1 MTMSLASLGRAA
13 GLFRG
18 RVTIVA
24 LAAIAI
30 SAIVVLAALG
40 IVDRRTADDRLAT
53 QTMASAVWTA
63 QAIFDS
69 DRQLLRHMTD
79 AKAAGLSDDSAL
91 PDLPPE
97 LRAAVLLNPAGE
109 LQTSTS
115 TGLDTG
121 ALASLGEAV
130 ARAVA
135 FQPRGMP
142 TVITSISDGEVPL
155 AALAQPWVG
164 ADGFSGGIAVVAFAR
179 DGLAALDRL
188 TAGRVEIVTADGAP
202 LFAAGTGVA
211 ATGGRLEAIPG
222 TPLLL
227 RYQSPLNNSAHMLRS
242 AAPFALIALLSLAA
256 ALGLAILLVVRDRAA
271 RREIERRA
279 SVEQELR
286 EKLKTTAAA
295 AERTDEITRT
305 KSRFLAQVTH
315 ELRTPLNAI
324 LGFSETIRQQMFGP
338 VTNARYLEYAG
349 LIHDAGSHLLS
360 LINDLLDN
368 ARIEAG
374 KLEIAPMRVSAAAV
388 ARSALDL
395 VELLATERRLMLS
408 ATGACTCPDLNVD
421 PRAMK
426 QVLVNLLSNAI
437 KYTPAGGKIEMRFAA
452 RPEGGVS
459 IDVADT
465 GTGMSAED
473 VLYAFEPFGR
483 TGADQSRRQPGTG
496 LGLSLARALVRLHGG
511 DLTLASRLYAGTT
524 ATISLPAS
532 AAFGANGTAAAAKP
546 ETEKTAARA
555 A

>member
-1 MTMSLASLGRAA
+1 MTLSLASSGRAA
-13 GLFRG
+13 GLFRARG
-18 RVTIVA
+18 AIVT
-24 LAAIAI
+24 LATIAIA
-30 SAIVVLAALG
+30 AIVVLAMLG
-40 IVDRRTADDRLAT
+40 TVDRRAADNRLTT
-53 QTMASAVWTA
+53 QTMASAVGIA
-63 QAIFDS
+63 QTIFDR
-69 DRQLLRHMTD
+69 DRQLLRRMTG
-79 AKAAGLSDDSAL
+79 AKTAGLSDDSAL
-91 PDLPPE
+91 PDLPAE
-97 LRAAVLLNPAGE
+97 LRAAALFDPAGDP
-109 LQTSTS
+109 LASTS
-115 TGLDTG
+115 TGLDAG

-135 FQPRGMP
+135 FHPGGTP
-142 TVITSISDGEVPL
+142 LVVTDLGDGYPPL
-155 AALAQPWVG
+155 VALAQPWVG
-164 ADGFSGGIAVVAFAR
+164 TDGFSGGIAIVAFDQ
-179 DGLAALDRL
+179 DGLAVLERL
-188 TAGRVEIVTADGAP
+188 TAGHIELVTTEGTP
-202 LFAAGTGVA
+202 LFAAGTGVVA
-211 ATGGRLEAIPG
+211 ARGRLEAIPG
-222 TPLLL
+222 TPLML
-227 RYQSPLNNSAHMLRS
+227 RYQPPLNNSAHMPS
-242 AAPFALIALLSLAA
+242 TATAFALIAFIALTAV
-256 ALGLAILLVVRDRAA
+256 LGLAILLVGRDRAT

-279 SVEQELR
+279 SVERDLR
-286 EKLKTTAAA
+286 DKLRTTAAA

-395 VELLATERRLMLS
+395 VELLATERRVTLTT
-408 ATGACTCPDLNVD
+408 TGDDTCPDLNVD

-437 KYTPAGGKIEMRFAA
+437 KYTPADGKIELRFAA
-452 RPEGGVS
+452 RPEGDIS

-465 GTGMSAED
+465 GTGMSADE
-473 VLYAFEPFGR
+473 VLHAFEPFGR
-483 TGADQSRRQPGTG
+483 GGADQTRRQPGTG

-511 DLTLASRLYAGTT
+511 DLTLASRLYTGTT

-532 AAFGANGTAAAAKP
+532 ATFGAAGIAPATKT
-546 ETEKTAARA
+546 ETKKTAARA